1 MKLKKYIS
9 ITYSTNLAFR
19 WHNLMR
25 KSLHSSSVI
34 TNLMLLI
41 VLTAIWIAF
50 APTKMGGRASYVVV
64 NGNSMEP
71 GFHRGD
77 LVIVRAVSIYSVG
90 DIVTYHS
97 AELNAFVIHRII
109 AIEQDHYI
117 FKGDNNSWIDT
128 YRPTRNELIG
138 KLWIHLPKVG
148 KAMEWLRLP
157 IHMSLI
163 TGLLGGILMASNMI
177 KPNQRGKR
185 KSNSSGNFGGMLEGG
200 LYLFGFLALCFLG
213 LSIFAFIRPLTRPA
227 DKIQYQQESQ
237 FAYSATGTPVI
248 YDTEV
253 VRSGEPVFPRL
264 TCFLNVAFTY
274 NVLGGQLQGVSG
286 SHQLVAR
293 VLDEQSGWQRTIPM
307 NQKTAFNGNSFFT
320 MSTLDLCQI
329 VSLVNTL
336 KQETGLRANTY
347 TLEVITQVVLTANA
361 EGNQIVDSF
370 EPKLV
375 FKFDDVHFS
384 LSTPKGQADPLRV
397 SKQSSANN
405 SNLEVNTLSILGWE
419 PTIGAIR
426 MIALLGLAL
435 SFSGLLIISIRIFM
449 TAQQSQ
455 EALIRLKYRALL
467 VNIYERDLM
476 PASTLIDVTTIDE
489 LAKLAE
495 RHNTVIL
502 HMTLN
507 FLHYYLVQCNGLAYR
522 YVFSTGKRGFA
533 EIEPPR
539 KQITSYVTDVN
550 ENSMVE
556 VEPSEDELFG
566 YVINKTR

>member
-1 MKLKKYIS
+1 
-9 ITYSTNLAFR
+9 
-19 WHNLMR
+19 MR
-25 KSLHSSSVI
+25 KPLHLSTVVI
-34 TNLMLLI
+34 NLTLLI
-41 VLTAIWIAF
+41 VLAAIWIAF
-50 APTKMGGRASYVVV
+50 APTKIGGRASYVVV

-77 LVIVRAVSIYSVG
+77 LVIVRAASTYSVG
-90 DIVTYHS
+90 DIVTYHNG
-97 AELNAFVIHRII
+97 ELNAFVIHRII
-109 AIEQDHYI
+109 AIEQDHYV
-117 FKGDNNSWIDT
+117 FKGDNNPWIDT
-128 YRPTRNELIG
+128 YRPTRDELVG
-138 KLWIHLPKVG
+138 KLWVHMPKLG
-148 KAMEWLRLP
+148 KTMEWLRLP
-157 IHMSLI
+157 INMGLT
-163 TGLLGGILMASNMI
+163 TGLLGGVLMASIMI

-185 KSNSSGNFGGMLEGG
+185 NNNPSGSFSGMLEGG
-200 LYLFGFLALCFLG
+200 LYLSGFLALFFLG

-248 YDTEV
+248 YDTEL

-264 TCFLNVAFTY
+264 TCSLNIAFTY
-274 NVLGGQLQGVSG
+274 NVLGDQLQGVSG
-286 SHQLVAR
+286 SHQLIAR

-307 NQKTAFNGNSFFT
+307 NQKTAFSGNSFFT
-320 MSTLDLCQI
+320 TSTLDLCQI

-347 TLEVITQVVLTANA
+347 TLEIITQVVITANA

-384 LSTPKGQADPLRV
+384 LSAPKGQDDPLRL

-405 SNLEVNTLSILGWE
+405 SNLEANMLSILGWE
-419 PTIGAIR
+419 HAIGTIR
-426 MIALLGLAL
+426 MIALLGLAS
-435 SFSGLLIISIRIFM
+435 SFSGLLIVGIYIFT

-455 EALIRLKYRALL
+455 EALIRLKYNALL
-467 VNIYERDLM
+467 VNVYERELA

-522 YVFSTGKRGFA
+522 YVFSAGKRGAA
-533 EIEPPR
+533 EIESPR
-539 KQITSYVTDVN
+539 KEVTGCVINVN
-550 ENSMVE
+550 ENNIVE
-556 VEPSEDELFG
+556 AGPNEDELFE
-566 YVINKTR
+566 YVINKSRTAKTEVTDTVILRKIRL